1 MKNNKGFT
9 LFEIMIALFVLS
21 VGLLGLA
28 GLQMS
33 GLKNNHSAHF
43 RTQATLHAYGIL
55 DRMRVN
61 RAVAIAGGYDI
72 ALASPPPTG
81 SGLANTDRK
90 DWLDSLVAAL
100 PAGDGA
106 IATSGG
112 VTTVTV
118 QWDDSRGSAG
128 SSTQTFTV
136 STIL

>member
-43 RTQATLHAYGIL
+43 RTEATLHAYDIL
-55 DRMRVN
+55 ENMRLN

-72 ALASPPPTG
+72 ALASSASG
-81 SGLANTDRK
+81 SGLVNTDRI
-90 DWLDSLVAAL
+90 DWLASLATAL